1 MTEQNDDS
9 RDRIDP
15 VSGVRT
21 GEISDAGSGGVASGE
36 NPVMLVLNRIASV
49 YNTGLNI
56 GLIVAFGIVL
66 LFLPSVGSELAPNS
80 SLFSEIIPTMILAW
94 ILLAFCIVMSVS
106 IRRFAG
112 FLYKVVEPIIVPG
125 KGQKRDKKPFSASD
139 MASDWYKSFQSRWLA
154 APNNISMAMSSAWRG
169 RERGLAIFAGVFL
182 SSLVITT
189 VLAYAVGLNQAF
201 FAFSLEGDEFD
212 AKIDFQSDPEDS
224 WTGRTNDSAVW
235 ESFCDEL
242 VEMEEFA
249 DCGLVFG
256 RQGLRLTSF
265 FDPNFATPQPL
276 NVVAVSSQD
285 GDWSNVTWD
294 FPEAF
299 ENGPP
304 INDKR
309 IIRFYGD
316 GIWDGELGQRHA
328 KSVIF
333 GEWPASP
340 EDAAANRSVV
350 LPSKIASQAGVVVND
365 TIDSLT
371 FSYITAT
378 YNGLEEITQ
387 GAQECQTDAEYQF
400 EGDFPLLFCKDNI
413 TVTDLTVSAIYEEGD
428 FGNPTLLFHPVI
440 VTDSVLGTAEK
451 MTLMQSDH
459 GYLGIAVDRTEIP
472 TSSTRA
478 ATNWLS
484 DLKSSLESVRVTTDV
499 IDPATGEPTGGTERV
514 SVPREFTVGEGAN
527 AIVLSIQYNDIISGT
542 ITFLNIFLGIIQVF
556 DYILVVPIVALS
568 FVVLIYGLVLSLE
581 QRRREVAIHRVI
593 GGTEATLS
601 RMMVLEIY
609 AIGTVAWLLGFALAS
624 GAVEVVLRAVGFL
637 RFTDAGDIDVD
648 PVLSFVSTFVVTL
661 LTVGLAYYYGK
672 NRTNDF
678 LSIEIDEG
686 VRRVKKEKVPNYLLH
701 WVLFGI
707 GMLAY
712 VESWIQSRG
721 GFWIW
726 DGGRGGGII
735 EPFIPNA
742 IIQLL
747 GPFFLWIGGA
757 LVLSRIGASGPQI
770 LNRAMGWSPAIS
782 DIRRGLSGSGSSQ
795 SVSRLSLIMLLTLSI
810 VTLAAVQGHTGTL
823 VDERTTDAQNGADLR
838 VQFDSGYTEQQAM
851 AMVTSSIVSLDDS
864 AIDEVNSMTSV
875 GSIIVTSKDDG
886 GFYPVWVLFDG
897 HEDTLL
903 WDEQAIPGYDTDEL
917 AQVVM
922 QGGYL
927 AGPGA
932 RDQLERPSTGSPLT
946 LQYSYFTEGAFGLP
960 VEVGP
965 SESIVNYAGRVEWIP
980 GLSATEVDNALVI
993 GEKTYNEL
1001 VVNLSSDTYRSTT
1014 WTFDLCD
1021 QSSSDCADAL
1031 ELLSADLRSVEGVIS
1046 AQDWS
1051 SAHEG
1056 NERNGGLIFGTPGL
1070 LSMMFVVA
1078 ALASVS
1084 SAFVFLSLVLSQR
1097 KRELAILQAIGASP
1111 NQVIRLVL
1119 FEIMSILLVSMVLG
1133 VSLGLAV
1140 SESFNGF
1147 FGVFGFIFQ
1156 LFLGQSAPIDRELVW
1171 PWAELVLVNGLVL
1184 VAVVLALLFTTR
1196 RALGADLATVLKGE

>member
-1 MTEQNDDS
+1 MNLESLLTKVLPTMLQS
-9 RDRIDP
+9 W
-15 VSGVRT
+15 
-21 GEISDAGSGGVASGE
+21 
-36 NPVMLVLNRIASV
+36 VMLAFFIVFVISSKRFGGLLYRI
-49 YNTGLNI
+49 I
-56 GLIVAFGIVL
+56 
-66 LFLPSVGSELAPNS
+66 
-80 SLFSEIIPTMILAW
+80 
-94 ILLAFCIVMSVS
+94 
-106 IRRFAG
+106 
-112 FLYKVVEPIIVPG
+112 EPIIVPS
-125 KGQKRDKKPFSASD
+125 KGQKRDKTPFSMSD
-139 MASDWYKSFQSRWLA
+139 MATNWYRSFRSTWLA
-154 APNNISMAMSSAWRG
+154 APNNISMAISSAWRG

-212 AKIDFQSDPEDS
+212 AKVDFQSDPDGS
-224 WTGRTNDSAVW
+224 WAGRTNDSAVW
-235 ESFCDEL
+235 ESLCDEL

-256 RQGLRLTSF
+256 RQGLRLQGF
-265 FDPNFATPQPL
+265 FDSGFVTPQPL
-276 NVVAVSSQD
+276 NVEAVTSSD
-285 GDWSNVTWD
+285 GDWSNVSWE
-294 FPEAF
+294 FPEAI
-299 ENGPP
+299 ENGPE
-304 INDKR
+304 INSKR

-316 GIWDGELGQRHA
+316 GVWDGELGERHA

-333 GEWPASP
+333 GEWPASAD
-340 EDAAANRSVV
+340 DAASNRTVV

-365 TIDSLT
+365 SIDSLT
-371 FSYITAT
+371 FSLVTAT
-378 YNGLEEITQ
+378 YEGLDIAQ
-387 GAQECQTDAEYQF
+387 GYQECQTDVELFFADEF
-400 EGDFPLLFCKDNI
+400 AILFCKENM
-413 TVTDLTVSAIYEEGD
+413 TVNNLTVSAVYEEGD
-428 FGNPTLLFHPVI
+428 FGNPTLLFHPVM
-440 VTDSVLGTAEK
+440 VSDSVLNDSQKT
-451 MTLMQSDH
+451 TLMQNDH
-459 GYLGIAVDRTEIP
+459 GYLGVAVDRTEIP

-478 ATNWLS
+478 ATGWLT
-484 DLKSSLESVRVTTDV
+484 DLKRSLESVRADVDV
-499 IDPATGEPTGGTERV
+499 IDPSTGEPTGETERV
-514 SVPREFTVGEGAN
+514 SLPREFTVGEGAN
-527 AIVLSIQYNDIISGT
+527 AVILSIEYNDIISGT

-593 GGTEATLS
+593 GGTESTLS

-609 AIGTVAWLLGFALAS
+609 AIGTVAWMLGFALAS

-648 PVLSFVSTFVVTL
+648 PVLSFGSTFVVTA

-672 NRTNDF
+672 SRTNDF

-686 VRRVKKEKVPNYLLH
+686 VRRIKKDKEPNYLLH
-701 WVLFGI
+701 WVLFGV

-712 VESWIQSRG
+712 VESWIQNRG

-735 EPFIPNA
+735 ESFIPNA

-757 LVLSRIGASGPQI
+757 LVLSRIGAAGPQI
-770 LNRAMGWSPAIS
+770 LNRVMGWSPAIS

-823 VDERTTDAQNGADLR
+823 VDERTTDAQIGADLN
-838 VQFDSGYTEQQAM
+838 VQFDSSVTEQEAM
-851 AMVTSSIVSLDDS
+851 ALVMSSIVSVGDS
-864 AIDEVNSMTSV
+864 DIDGINSMTSV
-875 GSIIVTSKDDG
+875 GNILASNKDG
-886 GFYPVWVLFDG
+886 GALYPVWIVFDG

-903 WDEQAIPGYDTDEL
+903 WDEQAIPGDDPGEL
-917 AQVVM
+917 AKVLSL
-922 QGGYL
+922 GGYL
-927 AGPGA
+927 AGSDA
-932 RDQLERPSTGSPLT
+932 REQLDRPSTGSPLT
-946 LQYSYFTEGAFGLP
+946 LQYSYFTEGSNGVP
-960 VEVGP
+960 VLVGP

-980 GLSATEVDNALVI
+980 GLSAAEVSNTLVI
-993 GEKTYNEL
+993 GELTYNEL
-1001 VVNLSSDTYRSTT
+1001 VVNLSSENYSSTT
-1014 WTFDLCD
+1014 WMFDLCD
-1021 QSSSDCADAL
+1021 QSSAGCADAL
-1031 ELLSADLRSVEGVIS
+1031 ELVSADLKSIESVIS

-1051 SAHEG
+1051 STHEG

-1078 ALASVS
+1078 ALASIS
-1084 SAFVFLSLVLSQR
+1084 SAFVFLSLVLTQR

-1156 LFLGQSAPIDRELVW
+1156 IFLGQSAPIDRDLVW
-1171 PWAELVLVNGLVL
+1171 PWAELVLVNGMVL
-1184 VAVVLALLFTTR
+1184 IAVVLALLVTTR